1 MAPNLEKS
9 SVATQKKTAQPV
21 GASQSQISCYRCGGT
36 GHYARNCK
44 SVPSKSQGE
53 APGKSSTST
62 SRSAAVKSESSHPQK
77 FTEEQ
82 LEEMLARVR
91 LEKEASLLHKQMAK
105 VDTVSADK
113 GAITEAVCPTLYV
126 DLTIEGVP
134 VQAMVD
140 TGSQSTIISRDVL
153 HKVGRH
159 LASQGKPLPQL
170 QVPTVRLYGKDGK
183 KTKSELNI
191 SAEALLTMEVD
202 GAQIQ
207 TPVFIQPDSAQ
218 QPGFGAMGKEG
229 NP

>member
-1 MAPNLEKS
+1 M
-9 SVATQKKTAQPV
+9 
-21 GASQSQISCYRCGGT
+21 
-36 GHYARNCK
+36 
-44 SVPSKSQGE
+44 
-53 APGKSSTST
+53 
-62 SRSAAVKSESSHPQK
+62 

-91 LEKEASLLHKQMAK
+91 LEKEASLLYKQTAK

-113 GAITEAVCPTLYV
+113 GAITDAVGPTLYV

-140 TGSQSTIISRDVL
+140 TGSQSTILSRDVL

-159 LASQGKPLPQL
+159 LASQGKSLPHL

-191 SAEALLTMEVD
+191 SAEALLTMEAD
-202 GAQIQ
+202 GARIQ
-207 TPVFIQPDSAQ
+207 TPIFIQPDSD
-218 QPGFGAMGKEG
+218 QPCLLGMNAATSLNLQFLRANGQPLKSTADLISTEQNLPLAKVCLVESTTIPASKGRFLEAT
-229 NP
+229 